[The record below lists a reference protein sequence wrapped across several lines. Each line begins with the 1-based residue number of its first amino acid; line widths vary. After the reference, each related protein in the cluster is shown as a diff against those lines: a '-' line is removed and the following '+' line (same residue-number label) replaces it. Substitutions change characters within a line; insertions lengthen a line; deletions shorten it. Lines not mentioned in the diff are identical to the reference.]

1 MFRAFHKI
9 LTIVLA
15 MWCVTSA
22 LALAADSTLSGTVQH
37 VDPQQGRI
45 TVRAGEDKVVEL
57 RAPAELL
64 IGLQSGDTV
73 EVKRSGQQA
82 TFIKRQQESG
92 PRSDIGG
99 ALRLPPPVEMP
110 GSQ

>member
-1 MFRAFHKI
+1 MFHTLRNT
-9 LTIVLA
+9 LTI
-15 MWCVTSA
+15 A
-22 LALAADSTLSGTVQH
+22 LAVLCVMSAMTLAADRTLAGTVQN

-45 TVRAGEDKVVEL
+45 TVRAGEDNVVEL

-64 IGLQSGDTV
+64 IGLQSGDAV

-92 PRSDIGG
+92 QRPGIGG
-99 ALRLPPPVEMP
+99 ALQLQPPVEMP
-110 GSQ
+110 KVQ

>member
-1 MFRAFHKI
+1 MFRTLHKT
-9 LTIVLA
+9 LTVALA
-15 MWCVTSA
+15 LWCVTST
-22 LALAADSTLSGTVQH
+22 LALAADSALSGTVQN

-45 TVRAGEDKVVEL
+45 TIRAGADNVVEL

-73 EVKRSGQQA
+73 EVQRSGQQA

-99 ALRLPPPVEMP
+99 ALRLHPPVEMP
-110 GSQ
+110 KSQ

>member
-1 MFRAFHKI
+1 MFRI
-9 LTIVLA
+9 LRKTLTGALA
-15 MWCVTSA
+15 LWCATAA
-22 LALAADSTLSGTVQH
+22 LALAADSTLSGTVQN

-45 TVRAGEDKVVEL
+45 TVRAGEDNIVEL
-57 RAPAELL
+57 RAPTELL

-99 ALRLPPPVEMP
+99 ALQLQPPAEIPR
-110 GSQ
+110 SQ

>member
-1 MFRAFHKI
+1 MFRTFPTI

-22 LALAADSTLSGTVQH
+22 LALEAASTLSGTVQN

-45 TVRAGEDKVVEL
+45 TVRAGEDNIVEL
-57 RAPAELL
+57 HAPAELL

-99 ALRLPPPVEMP
+99 ALRLQPPVEMP
-110 GSQ
+110 RSQ

>member
-1 MFRAFHKI
+1 MFCTLRKT
-9 LTIVLA
+9 LTAALAVLC
-15 MWCVTSA
+15 MTSA
-22 LALAADSTLSGTVQH
+22 LALAADGTLSGTVQN

-45 TVRAGEDKVVEL
+45 TVRAGEDNVVEL

-64 IGLQSGDTV
+64 IGLQRGDAV

-92 PRSDIGG
+92 QRQDIGG
-99 ALRLPPPVEMP
+99 TLQLQPPVEMP
-110 GSQ
+110 KSQ

>member
-1 MFRAFHKI
+1 MFHI
-9 LTIVLA
+9 LCKTLSIALAVLCVMSAIVLA
-15 MWCVTSA
+15 ADRT
-22 LALAADSTLSGTVQH
+22 LAGTVQN

-45 TVRAGEDKVVEL
+45 TVRAGEDNVVEL

-64 IGLQSGDTV
+64 IGLQSGDAV

-92 PRSDIGG
+92 QRSDIGG
-99 ALRLPPPVEMP
+99 TLQLQPPVEMP
-110 GSQ
+110 KAQ